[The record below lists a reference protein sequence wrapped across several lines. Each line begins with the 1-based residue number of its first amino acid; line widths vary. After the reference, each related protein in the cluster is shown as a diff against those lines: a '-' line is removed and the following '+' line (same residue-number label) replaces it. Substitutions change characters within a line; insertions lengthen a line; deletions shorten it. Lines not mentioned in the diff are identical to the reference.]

1 MSDHMERARRLRQ
14 GLVLAVACVL
24 SSAVAA
30 REVEDATGRRVAVPD
45 RVERVMAAGPTAAV
59 VLYVLAPEKMIA
71 WPSAP
76 RPNEREFILPAAR
89 DLPELGRLTGRGD
102 TANVEVVLK
111 ARPDLIFDYG
121 SVSPTFSSL
130 AARVQEQTGI
140 PYLLI
145 DGRLDRTPA
154 SLRRLGDALGVAAR
168 AETIARYVED
178 TEHMI
183 DDRLRDVPPA
193 ARRRVYLAREPNGLE
208 TGLTGS
214 INTEIIERAGGVN
227 VAERGNA
234 RGGIANV
241 SIEQV
246 LAWAPDTIIT
256 WDPHFYAS
264 YANDPVWAAVPAV
277 KDRRVFLAPRLP
289 FGWIDAPPSINRVI
303 GLRWIAGLLY
313 PDKFP
318 DDIRAV
324 ARDFIKLFY
333 RAEVSDAQ
341 LDRILAGA
349 QPGGK
354 GR

>member
-1 MSDHMERARRLRQ
+1 MNRTMKSRQLLRQ
-14 GLVLAVACVL
+14 ALVCLVCLLSTGL
-24 SSAVAA
+24 AA
-30 REVEDATGRRVAVPD
+30 REVEDATGRPVAVPD

-59 VLYVLAPEKMIA
+59 VLYVLAPDKMIG

-121 SVSPTFSSL
+121 SVSPTFASL

-140 PYLLI
+140 PYLLV
-145 DGRLDRTPA
+145 DGRLDRAPVG
-154 SLRRLGDALGVAAR
+154 LRRLGGALGVADR
-168 AETIARYVED
+168 ADAIARYVEE
-178 TEHMI
+178 TERMI
-183 DDRLRDVPPA
+183 DARLRDVPPA

-214 INTEIIERAGGVN
+214 INTEIIERAGGIN

-256 WDPHFYAS
+256 WDPHFFAAYAS
-264 YANDPVWAAVPAV
+264 DPVWAAVPAV
-277 KDRRVFLAPRLP
+277 RDKRVYLAPRLP

-313 PDKFP
+313 PDRFP
-318 DDIRAV
+318 EDIRTT

-333 RAEVSDAQ
+333 QAAVTDAQ

-349 QPGGK
+349 QPGGQ

>member
-1 MSDHMERARRLRQ
+1 MIAGLLSTALAARL
-14 GLVLAVACVL
+14 
-24 SSAVAA
+24 AA
-30 REVEDATGRRVAVPD
+30 REVEDATGRRISLPDNVA
-45 RVERVMAAGPTAAV
+45 RVMAAGPNAAV
-59 VLYVLAPEKMIA
+59 PLYVLAPGKMVG

-76 RPNEREFILPAAR
+76 RPNEREFILPAVR

-111 ARPDLIFDYG
+111 ARPDLVFDFG
-121 SVSPTFSSL
+121 SVTPTFASL

-154 SLRRLGDALGVAAR
+154 AIRQLGGALGVADR
-168 AETIARYVED
+168 AEAIARYVED
-178 TEHMI
+178 TERLI
-183 DDRLRDVPPA
+183 DERLRDVPAA

-208 TGLTGS
+208 TGLAGS

-227 VAERGNA
+227 VAERGSG

-256 WDPHFYAS
+256 WDARFFAGFAS
-264 YANDPVWAAVPAV
+264 DPVWAAVPAV
-277 KDRRVFLAPRLP
+277 QAKRVFLAPRLP
-289 FGWIDAPPSINRVI
+289 FGWIDAPPSINRII

-318 DDIRAV
+318 EDIRAI
-324 ARDFIKLFY
+324 ARAFCQLFY
-333 RAEVSDAQ
+333 QADVSDAQ

-349 QPGGK
+349 QPGGR

>member
-183 DDRLRDVPPA
+183 DDRLRDVPA
-193 ARRRVYLAREPNGLE
+193 SARRRV
-208 TGLTGS
+208 
-214 INTEIIERAGGVN
+214 
-227 VAERGNA
+227 
-234 RGGIANV
+234 
-241 SIEQV
+241 
-246 LAWAPDTIIT
+246 
-256 WDPHFYAS
+256 
-264 YANDPVWAAVPAV
+264 
-277 KDRRVFLAPRLP
+277 
-289 FGWIDAPPSINRVI
+289 
-303 GLRWIAGLLY
+303 
-313 PDKFP
+313 
-318 DDIRAV
+318 
-324 ARDFIKLFY
+324 
-333 RAEVSDAQ
+333 
-341 LDRILAGA
+341 
-349 QPGGK
+349 
-354 GR
+354 

>member
-1 MSDHMERARRLRQ
+1 MRRHMRRRWLPQ
-14 GLVLAVACVL
+14 AFVLAAALL
-24 SSAVAA
+24 STGVAA
-30 REVEDATGRRVAVPD
+30 RELEDATGRRVAVPD

-59 VLYVLAPEKMIA
+59 VLYVLAPQKMVG

-76 RPNEREFILPAAR
+76 RPNERELILPAAR

-154 SLRRLGDALGVAAR
+154 SIRALGGTLGVADR
-168 AETIARYVED
+168 AEAIARYVED
-178 TEHMI
+178 TERLI
-183 DDRLRDVPPA
+183 DTRLKDVPPA

-214 INTEIIERAGGVN
+214 INTEIIERAGGIN

-256 WDPHFYAS
+256 WDPHFFAG

-277 KDRRVFLAPRLP
+277 RDKRVYLAPRLP
-289 FGWIDAPPSINRVI
+289 FGWIAAPPSINRVI

-318 DDIRAV
+318 EDLRAT

-333 RAEVSDAQ
+333 QAEVTDAQ
-341 LDRILAGA
+341 LHRILAGA
-349 QPGGK
+349 QPGGP